1 MKRSYVTDLTDAE
14 RECLELHIPPPNKRG
29 RPRVHTTREILN
41 AIFYVLKSGCPWRL
55 VETTVLM
62 TVEEMLEALAKG
74 KDIGYRRPGE
84 SPATL
89 E

>member
-1 MKRSYVTDLTDAE
+1 MGAGLRVSRTGDGFRDFQATAPGLARRSAAGGGGVSLAGVV
-14 RECLELHIPPPNKRG
+14 L
-29 RPRVHTTREILN
+29 
-41 AIFYVLKSGCPWRL
+41 AITAGGALAS

-84 SPATL
+84 
-89 E
+89 

>member
-1 MKRSYVTDLTDAE
+1 MQTTEFLCNACRGPRPPRRVASAWV
-14 RECLELHIPPPNKRG
+14 LHPRLPGG
-29 RPRVHTTREILN
+29 RAMAPVLI
-41 AIFYVLKSGCPWRL
+41 AITAGGALAS

-84 SPATL
+84 
-89 E
+89 